1 MQLKGLINKERLA
14 GDRFREITVFIA
26 YFLACVGETQTKIS
40 QNLSSARRSLYR
52 IPPIIY
58 EGTRRGMRVSLPT
71 YAVPGI
77 AIVVA
82 ATANAILA
90 FGTPLLFGVFPDR
103 RQEGYCD
110 TVTLGAH

>member
-1 MQLKGLINKERLA
+1 
-14 GDRFREITVFIA
+14 
-26 YFLACVGETQTKIS
+26 
-40 QNLSSARRSLYR
+40 
-52 IPPIIY
+52 
-58 EGTRRGMRVSLPT
+58 MRVSLPT

>member
-1 MQLKGLINKERLA
+1 MA
-14 GDRFREITVFIA
+14 
-26 YFLACVGETQTKIS
+26 
-40 QNLSSARRSLYR
+40 QNNGTYR

-58 EGTRRGMRVSLPT
+58 EGTRRGVRVPLPT

-90 FGTPLLFGVFPDR
+90 FGTPLLFGVLPDR
-103 RQEGYCD
+103 RQEGYSYCD
-110 TVTLGAH
+110 TATLGAH

>member
-1 MQLKGLINKERLA
+1 MSGVYSKPL
-14 GDRFREITVFIA
+14 
-26 YFLACVGETQTKIS
+26 VGCGAWCMA
-40 QNLSSARRSLYR
+40 QNNGTEFHLLFTRALDAR
-52 IPPIIY
+52 
-58 EGTRRGMRVSLPT
+58 GVRVSLPT

-110 TVTLGAH
+110 TATLGDH